1 MFANA
6 PLLIHNMNQN
16 HIYYKSTFWHLLRS
30 NGDCYNDGDNK
41 RPSDMWKTPQN
52 ILINN
57 LW

>member
-1 MFANA
+1 MFETV

-16 HIYYKSTFWHLLRS
+16 HIYYESTFLPLLRS
-30 NGDCYNDGDNK
+30 NEDCYNDGDDK
-41 RPSDMWKTPQN
+41 RPSVMCKTPQN